1 MHKKREKKFKNKKE
15 RNSDASQDQLG
26 RLNKKIQ
33 PKEKK
38 KVLECHSTRDDPIVK
53 QFDLL
58 MI

>member
-1 MHKKREKKFKNKKE
+1 MMQ
-15 RNSDASQDQLG
+15 SQDLLG

-33 PKEKK
+33 TKEKK
-38 KVLECHSTRDDPIVK
+38 KKNLECHSTRDDPTVK